1 MAKIVVIGAG
11 MSGLA
16 AASRLATLGHR
27 VTVCEAS
34 GTYGG
39 MVGRYE
45 RDGFAFDTGPGLL
58 SLPAVYRD
66 LALKTGK
73 EPLEQLVELAPVD
86 PESRHLFPD
95 GTAVTLPNAS
105 RGGVSQALD
114 TAFGAG
120 AGARWSEV
128 MNHGRTVWEATRRPL
143 LEEPRP
149 TFLDDLSPAERAAL
163 TADPYPVP
171 PRTGLARLRRPRPW
185 TLLDVARLQLGD
197 HPGLTALLGE
207 PALRHGISPSLAPAG
222 ATVLPYMEQSFGVWY
237 VRGGMRALADAVYR
251 RCELRKV
258 EFRFGTPVTR
268 VVVADG
274 RAAGVET
281 AHGRIDADLVVSAID
296 TDVLFGRGIAEWP
309 ELPAD
314 EWEPFEVPGRFSV
327 LLALRGARPEG
338 TVHRTVVHAAD
349 PAAEANALTL
359 SEPPCERPTV
369 QVLRPDDPTLRP
381 DDGHE
386 SVVLTAT
393 VPAQEEDVDWTAPG
407 FADRYADQLL
417 AHVDA
422 AGLGLRDRVLWRVVR
437 TPEDT
442 RRETGAV
449 FGSVPR
455 PALAGSS
462 GHWLHAANESAVP
475 GLYLVGGNAHP
486 GGGLARVGMSACI
499 TAGLIGPA

>member
-1 MAKIVVIGAG
+1 MAQIVIIGAG

-45 RDGFAFDTGPGLL
+45 REGFAFDTGPGLL
-58 SLPAVYRD
+58 ALPAVYRD

-114 TAFGAG
+114 AAFGAG
-120 AGARWSEV
+120 AGARWSAV

-143 LEEPRP
+143 LEEP
-149 TFLDDLSPAERAAL
+149 LPAEGGAPSAADRAL
-163 TADPYPVP
+163 LGTDPYPVP
-171 PRTGLARLRRPRPW
+171 PRTGLARLRRAQPW
-185 TLLDVARLQLGD
+185 SLRRVAAQELDG
-197 HPGLTALLGE
+197 HPGLTALLFE
-207 PALRHGISPSLAPAG
+207 PAVRYGFDPAEAPAG

-237 VRGGMRALADAVYR
+237 VRGGLRALADAVFR

-258 EFRFGTPVTR
+258 EFRFDTPVTR
-268 VVVADG
+268 VVVEGG
-274 RAAGVET
+274 RATGVET
-281 AHGRIDADLVVSAID
+281 ADGRIDADLVVSAMD
-296 TDVLFGRGIAEWP
+296 TAALYRRGLAEWP
-309 ELPAD
+309 GMPVED
-314 EWEPFEVPGRFSV
+314 WEPQGVPGRFSV

-338 TVHRTVVHAAD
+338 TAHRTVVHAAD

-359 SEPPCERPTV
+359 SAPPCERPTV
-369 QVLRPDDPTLRP
+369 QVLRPDDPALRP
-381 DDGHE
+381 DDDHE

-393 VPAQEEDVDWTAPG
+393 VPAQGAVDWTAPG
-407 FADRYADQLL
+407 VADRYADRLL

-422 AGLGLRDRVLWRVVR
+422 AGLGLRERVLWRVVR

-442 RRETGAV
+442 RRETGALGGAV
-449 FGSVPR
+449 AR
-455 PALAGSS
+455 PVLAGSA
-462 GHWLHAANESAVP
+462 GAWLKAANESPVP

>member
-1 MAKIVVIGAG
+1 MARIVIIGAG

-58 SLPAVYRD
+58 TLPAVYRD
-66 LALKTGK
+66 LALKTGR
-73 EPLEQLVELAPVD
+73 EPLEELVDLAPVD

-114 TAFGAG
+114 AAFGAG
-120 AGARWSEV
+120 SGARWSKV
-128 MNHGRTVWEATRRPL
+128 TNHGRTVWEATRRPL
-143 LEEPRP
+143 LEEPLPADRA
-149 TFLDDLSPAERAAL
+149 FLG
-163 TADPYPVP
+163 TDPYPVP
-171 PRTGLARLRRPRPW
+171 PPTGLARLRRPRPW
-185 TLLDVARLQLGD
+185 TLRDVAARELGG
-197 HPGLTALLGE
+197 HPGLTALLFE
-207 PALRHGISPSLAPAG
+207 PAVRYGFPPGEAPAG

-237 VRGGMRALADAVYR
+237 VRGGLRSLADAVFR
-251 RCELRKV
+251 RCELRRV
-258 EFRFGTPVTR
+258 GFRFDTPVTR
-268 VVVADG
+268 VVVEGG

-281 AHGRIDADLVVSAID
+281 ADGRIDADLVVSAMD
-296 TDVLFGRGIAEWP
+296 TNAFFRHGLAEWP
-309 ELPAD
+309 GLPVD
-314 EWEPFEVPGRFSV
+314 DWEPHEVPGRFSV

-338 TVHRTVVHAAD
+338 TAHRTVVHAAD

-359 SEPPCERPTV
+359 SAPPCERPTV
-369 QVLRPDDPTLRP
+369 QVLRPDDPALRP
-381 DDGHE
+381 DDAHE

-393 VPAQEEDVDWTAPG
+393 VPAQGEFDWTAPG
-407 FADRYADQLL
+407 VADRYADRLL

-422 AGLGLRDRVLWRVVR
+422 AGLGLRERVLWRVVR

-442 RRETGAV
+442 RRETGTLAGAV
-449 FGSVPR
+449 AR
-455 PALAGSS
+455 PVLAGSS
-462 GHWLHAANESAVP
+462 GRWLKAANESPVP
-475 GLYLVGGNAHP
+475 GLHLVGGNAHP

>member
-1 MAKIVVIGAG
+1 MAQIVIIGAG

-27 VTVCEAS
+27 VTVCEAG

-45 RDGFAFDTGPGLL
+45 REGFAFDTGPGLL
-58 SLPAVYRD
+58 TLPAVYRD
-66 LALKTGK
+66 LALKTGR
-73 EPLEQLVELAPVD
+73 EPLEQLVGLAPVD

-114 TAFGAG
+114 AAFGAG
-120 AGARWSEV
+120 SGARWSEV

-143 LEEPRP
+143 LEEPLPAERGV
-149 TFLDDLSPAERAAL
+149 LSPADRAVL
-163 TADPYPVP
+163 EADPYPVP
-171 PRTGLARLRRPRPW
+171 PRTGLARLRKPVRW
-185 TLLDVARLQLGD
+185 TLDTVARRQLDG

-207 PALRHGISPSLAPAG
+207 AALRYGLPPGQAPAG

-237 VRGGMRALADAVYR
+237 VRGGLRALADAVYR
-251 RCELRKV
+251 RCELRGV
-258 EFRFGTPVTR
+258 GFRFDTPVTR
-268 VVVADG
+268 VVVEGG
-274 RAAGVET
+274 RARGVET
-281 AHGRIDADLVVSAID
+281 ADGRIDADLVVSAMD
-296 TDVLFGRGIAEWP
+296 TAALFRHGLAEWP
-309 ELPAD
+309 GTEPD
-314 EWEPFEVPGRFSV
+314 GWEPFEVPGRFSV
-327 LLALRGARPEG
+327 LLALRGPRPEG

-349 PAAEANALTL
+349 PAAEENALTL

-369 QVLRPDDPTLRP
+369 QVLRPDDPSLRP
-381 DDGHE
+381 DDAHE

-393 VPAQEEDVDWTAPG
+393 VPAQGDVDWTAPG
-407 FADRYADQLL
+407 VADRYADRLL
-417 AHVDA
+417 AHVDG
-422 AGLGLRDRVLWRVVR
+422 AGLGLRERVLWRVVR

-442 RRETGAV
+442 RRETGALG
-449 FGSVPR
+449 GSVAR
-455 PALAGSS
+455 PVLACSHPG
-462 GHWLHAANESAVP
+462 LHAANESPVP

-499 TAGLIGPA
+499 AAGLIGPA